1 MYQRVRC
8 RASAG
13 PAGWVRLLVCVG
25 QPKVLYTTDPG
36 MHLGTAAMSFGREEG
51 GRLCRAGQA
60 GVSVHYI

>member
-1 MYQRVRC
+1 M
-8 RASAG
+8 
-13 PAGWVRLLVCVG
+13 RLLVCAG
-25 QPKVLYTTDPG
+25 QPKVLYITDPG